1 MGATSVAFFRNL
13 NLGQGSSPTRTQL
26 VEAFTRAGATSVLS
40 FQVNGTVAFDAPS
53 PQIGGEVV
61 DRLTP
66 VCGYA
71 DAVLVRPLAWL
82 RDLELDGF
90 PDGAEISL
98 YDGPPVFP
106 EPLPWL
112 PPRGDLAVVRADALH
127 AVSVND
133 LPGSSNATPVLERR
147 LGVPVTSRGLPT
159 VLRLLARLDRP

>member
-1 MGATSVAFFRNL
+1 M
-13 NLGQGSSPTRTQL
+13 
-26 VEAFTRAGATSVLS
+26 GATSVLS

-53 PQIGGEVV
+53 PAIGVEVV
-61 DRLTP
+61 ELLRP

-82 RDLELDGF
+82 SALEPDGF
-90 PDGAEISL
+90 PDGAALSF

-112 PPRGDLAVVRADALH
+112 PPRGDLAVVRADARH

-133 LPGSSNATPVLERR
+133 LPGRSSATPVLERR
-147 LGVPVTSRGLPT
+147 LGVPVTSRGPPT
-159 VLRLLARLDRP
+159 VLRLLERLHRLEGA